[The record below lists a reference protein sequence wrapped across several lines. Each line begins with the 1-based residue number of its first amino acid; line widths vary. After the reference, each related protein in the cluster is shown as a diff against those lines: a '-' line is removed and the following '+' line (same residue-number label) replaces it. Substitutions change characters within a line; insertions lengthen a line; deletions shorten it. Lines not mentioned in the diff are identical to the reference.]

1 MASYLQAAQN
11 TGHRLLI
18 VSDSKH
24 SLVSAIATGI
34 TIDFA
39 KPDLA
44 FDTIIQAIEGKRI
57 LAVISTDDLVVTLS
71 SRIAHH
77 LGLPCNHPDAALL
90 TRRKDLARLRL
101 QQTHCNVPDFRVCD
115 FSDAHDSSTS
125 VKYPVVLKPLML
137 SGSRGVIRA
146 NNQQEFI
153 SAAQKIEQI
162 VTKEAVYDDYEC
174 SHFLIEEYLFGDEVA
189 LDGFMQNGT
198 FIHLALFDKPEAM
211 EGPFFEESYY
221 ITPSKLTA
229 EKQQKIINEVEKACQ
244 AYGLSHGP
252 IHAEARLTERGVIII
267 EIASRSIGGQCAQV
281 IEYVLG
287 TNLEE
292 AIIRLM
298 CFEPVELTQQETY
311 AGVLM
316 IPITRKGVL
325 KRVEGVLQAQKII
338 HITQLEIHIQP
349 GYELIPLPE
358 GASYLGFI
366 FSQADTYEKT
376 YRALQLA
383 LQELKFITSESWALE
398 PA

>member
-1 MASYLQAAQN
+1 MASYLHAAQKI
-11 TGHRLLI
+11 GHRLLI

-34 TIDFA
+34 TINFA
-39 KPDLA
+39 EPDHA
-44 FDTIIQAIEGKRI
+44 FEIIINAIEGKRI

-71 SRIAHH
+71 SRIALH
-77 LGLPCNHPDAALL
+77 LGLPCNHPDAAIL
-90 TRRKDLARLRL
+90 TRRKDLSRLRL
-101 QQTHCNVPDFRVCD
+101 KQKQCNVPEFRVCN
-115 FSDAHDSSTS
+115 FYDAHHSSTS
-125 VKYPVVLKPLML
+125 INYPVVLKPLML

-146 NNQQEFI
+146 NNRDEFI
-153 SAAQKIEQI
+153 TAARKIQQI
-162 VTKEAVYDDYEC
+162 VTKETVYDEYER
-174 SHFLIEEYLFGDEVA
+174 SHFLVEEYLSGDEIA
-189 LDGFMQNGT
+189 LDGFMQDGA
-198 FIHLALFDKPEAM
+198 FIHLALFDKPDAM
-211 EGPFFEESYY
+211 EGPYFEESYY
-221 ITPSKLTA
+221 ITPSKLTDK
-229 EKQQKIINEVEKACQ
+229 KQQQIIHEVEKACL

-252 IHAEARLTERGVIII
+252 IHAEARLTSRGVIVI

-281 IEYVLG
+281 VEYVLG
-287 TNLEE
+287 TKLEE
-292 AIIRLM
+292 VIIRLM
-298 CFEPVELTQQETY
+298 CFEQPVFTQQDTY

-325 KRVEGVLQAQKII
+325 KRVEGVLQAQKIA

-398 PA
+398 PV